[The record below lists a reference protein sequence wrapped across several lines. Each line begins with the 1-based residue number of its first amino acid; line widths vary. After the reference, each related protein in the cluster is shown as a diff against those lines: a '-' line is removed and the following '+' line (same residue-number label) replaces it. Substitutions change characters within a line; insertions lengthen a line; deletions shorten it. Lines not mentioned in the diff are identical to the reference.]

1 MTRFIYN
8 IILYSCQ
15 EFLKNFFVN
24 FRNSFY

>member
-1 MTRFIYN
+1 MTCFIYN
-8 IILYSCQ
+8 TILCPCQ